1 MTSLDW
7 FQHTESSA
15 TSRLDES
22 SHGKWAR
29 EFSVALSLHFLSVSF
44 SLSLSLR
51 AAVAAEAARTRRERR
66 LLLAADEVGGGKNRT
81 TELYGR

>member
-44 SLSLSLR
+44 SLSLR